1 MFHVHEPNH
10 QSNFRWVIVA
20 ARIQSDEVLPL
31 LHC

>member
-10 QSNFRWVIVA
+10 QSNFGWVIVA
-20 ARIQSDEVLPL
+20 ARIQSEVLPL